1 LKRAKEEAKAIVG
14 NPDQIGPL
22 IEELQQA
29 FQREY
34 GDQIIDVKDKVN
46 ALIETAK
53 GKDGF
58 DNVVLEDQVNALSAL
73 IYLLNPYDDVYDFYK
88 GVGLED
94 DARLIRRMYNEVFKV
109 PSPPAAKPR

>member
-1 LKRAKEEAKAIVG
+1 M
-14 NPDQIGPL
+14 
-22 IEELQQA
+22 
-29 FQREY
+29 
-34 GDQIIDVKDKVN
+34 KDEIN

-58 DNVVLEDQVNALSAL
+58 DTVAVEDQVNALSAL

-94 DARLIRRMYNEVFKV
+94 DAQLIRRIYNEVFRV
-109 PSPPAAKPR
+109 SSPPGAKPP